1 MKTTDAISYFGE
13 RRKVAEVL
21 GISAPSIY
29 CWGELVPEKNAAR
42 LAAASGGAL
51 VYDPGVYDA
60 YRARKS
66 SSRKAEEFDGYK
78 LAEDDEPAPH
88 ESAEAEV

>member
-42 LAAASGGAL
+42 LAAASGGVL
-51 VYDPGVYDA
+51 VYDPRVYDA

-66 SSRKAEEFDGYK
+66 ARKT
-78 LAEDDEPAPH
+78 
-88 ESAEAEV
+88 ESEGCP